1 MRLSGNAGFIGIAA
15 LAFSLAFS
23 LGVAGGANASPVPAG
38 GGASVYS
45 VPAAAQGAA
54 RSFWTPSGMRSATA
68 ASTERQEQQLGP
80 VFATAPSMSL
90 FSAGARSG
98 APRGIPSPV
107 SFSGVP
113 TVGALFYTAGSGR
126 HFCTASV
133 IKSSTGNLVLTAAH
147 CVYSGGYSR
156 NLVFVPGY
164 DNGGAPYGAWT
175 VKKIIVANGWRQHQ
189 DPSLDYAYLDVAP
202 PPHSVGPIQAVT
214 GGLGVG
220 FTLRDA
226 HSITVIGYNNT
237 DQQPIR
243 CATKSFKF
251 SDSQMEFYCH
261 GFWYGT
267 SGGPWI
273 IGYGGSGSGTVFGVI
288 GGYQAGGAQSWASYS
303 AIFWRTAP
311 ALFRQ
316 AEAAAA

>member
-1 MRLSGNAGFIGIAA
+1 MRLSGNARFTGIAVAAVIAGA
-15 LAFSLAFS
+15 LILAR
-23 LGVAGGANASPVPAG
+23 GAGATPAPPG
-38 GGASVYS
+38 SGASVYS

-54 RSFWTPSGMRSATA
+54 QSFWTSSGMRSATA
-68 ASTERQEQQLGP
+68 ASAQRQERQLGP
-80 VFATAPSMSL
+80 VFQAAPAMSL
-90 FSAGARSG
+90 FAAGARSG
-98 APRGIPSPV
+98 PPRGTPNPV
-107 SFSGVP
+107 SFPGVR
-113 TVGALFYTAGSGR
+113 TVGALFYTASSNR

-133 IKSSTGNLVLTAAH
+133 VNSSTGNLVLTAAH
-147 CVYSGGYSR
+147 CVYLGGYAQ

-164 DNGGAPYGAWT
+164 DDGAAPYGTWT
-175 VKKIIVANGWRQHQ
+175 VQKIIVANGWRQHQ
-189 DPSLDYAYLDVAP
+189 DPSLDYAYLKVVP

-214 GGLGVG
+214 GGLSVG

-226 HSITVIGYNNT
+226 HSITVVGYNDT

-251 SDSQMEFYCH
+251 SASQMKFYCR
-261 GFWYGT
+261 GFWDGT

-273 IGYGGSGSGTVFGVI
+273 IGYTGSGTGTVFGVI
-288 GGYQAGGAQSWASYS
+288 GGYEDGGFQSWASYS